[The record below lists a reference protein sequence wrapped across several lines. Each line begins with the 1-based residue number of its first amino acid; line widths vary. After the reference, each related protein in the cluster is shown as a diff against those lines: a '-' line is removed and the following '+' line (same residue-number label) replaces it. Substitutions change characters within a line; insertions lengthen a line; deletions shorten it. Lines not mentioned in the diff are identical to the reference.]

1 MLRGMGNPI
10 QETAATLDTSGFV
23 AAMGAAQQATSKT
36 LETVGMASEGLEAL
50 GGVFGVVQAGISKA
64 VEAIAEGL
72 SDAFAQGQQLMQ
84 RARQASQSVASIV
97 ELNHA
102 FGDAGLSA
110 GDVSTA
116 LFSL

>member
-1 MLRGMGNPI
+1 MSNPTN
-10 QETAATLDTSGFV
+10 ETAVTLDTSGYV
-23 AAMGAAQQATSKT
+23 AAMGQAQEATSKA
-36 LETVGMASEGLEAL
+36 LETVDTASEGLGAL
-50 GGVFGVVQAGISKA
+50 GGVFDVVAEGITKA

-84 RARQASQSVASIV
+84 QARQASQSVASIV